1 MRKFSDYSELF
12 LSVNATLDNLSFG
25 IEATK
30 FEAALKDVGALLGY
44 VSQRPD
50 KEIRKGPDNLWC
62 GSNDHYLLFEC
73 KSEVSGTRQEI
84 TKHEAGQMNN
94 HCAWFEDQYGPNAK
108 GFIKELKPFS
118 LDEISDDTLHEFL
131 TLHHLNVEDFSEQY
145 SEEYY
150 HKTR

>member
-1 MRKFSDYSELF
+1 M
-12 LSVNATLDNLSFG
+12 SFG
-25 IEATK
+25 IEAVK
-30 FEAALKDVGALLGY
+30 FEAALKDVGALLSY

-94 HCAWFEDQYGPNAK
+94 HCAWFED
-108 GFIKELKPFS
+108 
-118 LDEISDDTLHEFL
+118 
-131 TLHHLNVEDFSEQY
+131 
-145 SEEYY
+145 
-150 HKTR
+150 

>member
-1 MRKFSDYSELF
+1 MPPNFSIVPSNRGSNIINTNAATSIAESIKIQKSAFKKNTQLLKPSTGIDYTKISYIHQDRLNNIRTYMRKFSDYGELF

-73 KSEVSGTRQEI
+73 KSEDATALVNP
-84 TKHEAGQMNN
+84 A
-94 HCAWFEDQYGPNAK
+94 
-108 GFIKELKPFS
+108 
-118 LDEISDDTLHEFL
+118 
-131 TLHHLNVEDFSEQY
+131 
-145 SEEYY
+145 
-150 HKTR
+150 

>member
-1 MRKFSDYSELF
+1 MRKFSDYGELF

-73 KSEVSGTRQEI
+73 KSEVSVR
-84 TKHEAGQMNN
+84 KSRNMKR
-94 HCAWFEDQYGPNAK
+94 DK
-108 GFIKELKPFS
+108 
-118 LDEISDDTLHEFL
+118 
-131 TLHHLNVEDFSEQY
+131 
-145 SEEYY
+145 
-150 HKTR
+150 

>member
-1 MRKFSDYSELF
+1 MREFSDYSELF

-62 GSNDHYLLFEC
+62 GSNYYL
-73 KSEVSGTRQEI
+73 
-84 TKHEAGQMNN
+84 
-94 HCAWFEDQYGPNAK
+94 NAK
-108 GFIKELKPFS
+108 VRCPEPVRKSRNMRRDK
-118 LDEISDDTLHEFL
+118 
-131 TLHHLNVEDFSEQY
+131 
-145 SEEYY
+145 
-150 HKTR
+150 